1 MPLRTLLLALFLAAP
16 LAADPPAIRPVAR
29 PIPQISPIDY
39 LAPILA
45 ASLTAARDQYAP
57 QAKPLPAHIRTRL
70 ARYYTEDDLAPVR
83 YVVDQTG
90 QTLPALINRAQ
101 LEAGDTANHAVTIG
115 PIIVFGHPPGPETG
129 LYLWAHEICHTLQY
143 RRLGMEGFAAAYLA
157 DAAGIEAVATRA
169 GRAAIRA
176 ALDPNATVRL
186 SHDC

>member
-1 MPLRTLLLALFLAAP
+1 MPLRFLLTLLLATPIAAETRDRSIIRHAAPMLAAT
-16 LAADPPAIRPVAR
+16 
-29 PIPQISPIDY
+29 
-39 LAPILA
+39 
-45 ASLTAARDQYAP
+45 LTAARDHYGP
-57 QAKPLPAHIRTRL
+57 GAKPLPPHIRTQL
-70 ARYYTEDDLAPVR
+70 ARYYTEADLAPVR

-101 LEAGDTANHAVTIG
+101 LEAGETANHAVTIG
-115 PIIVFGHPPGPETG
+115 PIIVFGTEPGPETS
-129 LYLWAHEICHTLQY
+129 LYLWAHEVCHTLQY

-176 ALDPNATVRL
+176 ALDPNATARL